1 MSKKNQTTF
10 LMEAVAVNPT
20 SKEGVYQIV
29 CAVEHDGMIIKTN
42 VAVRDNVLRN
52 IIIRETDEDGVPTTQ
67 GTLVEVTGEIS
78 KEYSTT
84 TTVSIN
90 TSKAVNL
97 ENNQVMYNNV
107 QYDAPSMNDL
117 KQRLEA
123 IKSKA
128 TEPALV

>member
-1 MSKKNQTTF
+1 MSKKQKTF

-20 SKEGVYQIV
+20 SKEGVSQIV

-42 VAVRDNVLRN
+42 IAVRDNVLRN

-67 GTLVEVTGEIS
+67 GTLVEITGEIS
-78 KEYSTT
+78 SEYSTT
-84 TTVSIN
+84 TTIN
-90 TSKAVNL
+90 INASRAVNL
-97 ENNQVMYNNV
+97 ENNQVMYNSV
-107 QYDAPSMNDL
+107 KYDAPSADIL
-117 KQRLEA
+117 RQRLEA